1 MDIEI
6 GSNLYRNSNG
16 TIEIEGI
23 PQLQVAYHSSTGAL
37 LVNFALFDPNGR
49 MLAKVVDSTL
59 MFNERR
65 AYELAKTD
73 KSLAMK
79 EAESGKIVF
88 QLDAKTPQAVS
99 FVQGEFHTMKGHLLQ
114 VTTTEWKIEKQHKS
128 GVTQDTQG
136 GVVSIG

>member
-6 GSNLYRNSNG
+6 GSNLYKNFNG
-16 TIEIEGI
+16 TIEVEGV
-23 PQLQVAYHSSTGAL
+23 PQIQVARHPLTGAL
-37 LVNFALFDPNGR
+37 LVNFALFDSNGR

-73 KSLAMK
+73 KSLTMK
-79 EAESGKIVF
+79 DAESGKIVLK
-88 QLDAKTPQAVS
+88 LDAKSPQALS

-114 VTTTEWKIEKQHKS
+114 VTATEWKIEKQHKS
-128 GVTQDTQG
+128 GLTKDVNG
-136 GVVSIG
+136 GSVPLG